1 MVGKLVVVAFL
12 CISHLYAQTLSS
24 AMDSFKSPQF
34 LLGNWEAKTRGGS
47 AGAASSG
54 TYSFG
59 LELRDHVLARHTS
72 KKGCKGPADFD
83 CEHGDLLYVYRE
95 LTGRPLKAIYFDN
108 EGHVIHYDVSVP
120 SPTTAVQSSP
130 ADSQTLQA
138 ILEEIR
144 DLRQDLQNVT
154 VTARRTEIFL
164 YRLQTQETVVARAF
178 QRVAEAQSKLGEVQS
193 NRNKLLTTTI
203 ISSTKN
209 CWNALKIPTRV
220 KNQKT

>member
-1 MVGKLVVVAFL
+1 MQRPCRFRLR
-12 CISHLYAQTLSS
+12 
-24 AMDSFKSPQF
+24 
-34 LLGNWEAKTRGGS
+34 TRRP
-47 AGAASSG
+47 
-54 TYSFG
+54 FVR
-59 LELRDHVLARHTS
+59 LE
-72 KKGCKGPADFD
+72 G
-83 CEHGDLLYVYRE
+83 E

-193 NRNKLLTTTI
+193 NRNKLPTTTKQYEELLERAQDSNARKEPEDVI
-203 ISSTKN
+203 ATYKVKLDASGNEDQELRARESEFAEQLRIEQAKLDRLDKSLQVSS
-209 CWNALKIPTRV
+209 R
-220 KNQKT
+220 QSGDGSR